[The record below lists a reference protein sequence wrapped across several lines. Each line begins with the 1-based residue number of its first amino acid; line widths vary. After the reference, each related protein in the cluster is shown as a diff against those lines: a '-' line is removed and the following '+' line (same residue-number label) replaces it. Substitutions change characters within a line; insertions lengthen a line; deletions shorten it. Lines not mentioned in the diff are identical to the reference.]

1 MPDGVVP
8 YRVQLAPDGPSQ
20 LAFRC
25 NAQQFAELYDTLRGG
40 WSRAA
45 KAEND
50 LPRDAFDLFVDTY
63 QFVDGEDAAEVAASE
78 RYPPISRRRTS
89 APWRSPIAA
98 RAARGS
104 FVRRLIAP
112 AALSPARALVSQIRI
127 HPNPCDGLSR
137 ERVVARWTTRA
148 VDVEIALPPAR
159 SGAPRVWRFRM
170 DFTHDVA
177 PARCAVRLCLAKV
190 VNRE

>member
-8 YRVQLAPDGPSQ
+8 YRVQLAPDGLSQ

-25 NAQQFAELYDTLRGG
+25 YAQQFAELYDTLRGG

-78 RYPPISRRRTS
+78 RYPP
-89 APWRSPIAA
+89 SPAVA
-98 RAARGS
+98 RA
-104 FVRRLIAP
+104 RL
-112 AALSPARALVSQIRI
+112 
-127 HPNPCDGLSR
+127 
-137 ERVVARWTTRA
+137 
-148 VDVEIALPPAR
+148 
-159 SGAPRVWRFRM
+159 GAPQSLR
-170 DFTHDVA
+170 A
-177 PARCAVRLCLAKV
+177 PLGVRSFAV
-190 VNRE
+190 